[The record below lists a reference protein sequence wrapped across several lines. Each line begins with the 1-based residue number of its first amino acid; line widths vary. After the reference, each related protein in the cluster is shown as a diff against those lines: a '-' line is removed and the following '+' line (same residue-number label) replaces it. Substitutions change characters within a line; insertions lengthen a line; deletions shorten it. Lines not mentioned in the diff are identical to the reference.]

1 MKCTIKD
8 YQIIKQAVLEFKPG
22 LTALIGPSN
31 NGKSSIVKA
40 IKAAVYTE
48 SGTTPIRHGSDSY
61 IVGIQN
67 DNHTVVYQKKE
78 GSTKYLV
85 DGKSFSR
92 FGVSTPEEVSNA
104 LNIKEIVLN
113 GNKIQ
118 LNFWDQM
125 DKPFLLDKS
134 SGELFK
140 FIVDSGENDQLSQ
153 VLKSMV
159 SDRQQLNKEADVIQG
174 SIKSTENIIN
184 ERDKYLESHKHT
196 VDLADEL
203 ITKKIKY
210 DEYKDIKLTVSS
222 YKEKENEY
230 TLLINSLEE
239 TDKNIDKYDKLKS
252 IDDKLKSLNEI
263 TDSRTRVLDIAF
275 AKTNTDLFI
284 KTYDNALGILDK
296 LKLSELSE
304 LIDCCNNYKNIIKET
319 ENTLEALRLLR
330 IGTLGDDDKILISL
344 SNEIDINNIK
354 SNLALADEDIIKQT
368 EIISN
373 ITNNELELDKIQN
386 LIKVCPYCGQKIGG

>member
-1 MKCTIKD
+1 MKLTVKD
-8 YQIIKQAVLEFKPG
+8 YQIVKQAVLEFKPG

-67 DNHTVVYQKKE
+67 NNHTVVYQKKE

-92 FGVSTPEEVSNA
+92 FGVNTPEEVSNA
-104 LNIKEIVLN
+104 LNMKEIVLN

-184 ERDKYLESHKHT
+184 ERNNYLESHKHV

-210 DEYKDIKLTVSS
+210 DEYKDIKSIIDKMNKNDNEQKLYSS
-222 YKEKENEY
+222 KLNEV
-230 TLLINSLEE
+230 LEE
-239 TDKNIDKYDKLKS
+239 TNRLEKIICVEDILKELNTIDNIIDKIKDNKNQQNILIDKINNSNNTLDNIK
-252 IDDKLKSLNEI
+252 I
-263 TDSRTRVLDIAF
+263 TE
-275 AKTNTDLFI
+275 FI
-284 KTYDNALGILDK
+284 
-296 LKLSELSE
+296 ELSSLVNE
-304 LIDCCNNYKNIIKET
+304 YKNIKINIENVNNKNLMIEKSIPNKELI
-319 ENTLEALRLLR
+319 EKLQN
-330 IGTLGDDDKILISL
+330 ILDLSGIASSL
-344 SNEIDINNIK
+344 YQVNAKLDATKTKSVCID
-354 SNLALADEDIIKQT
+354 S
-368 EIISN
+368 SYS
-373 ITNNELELDKIQN
+373 ELDDIQKVF
-386 LIKVCPYCGQKIGG
+386 KVCPLCGHKMGG

>member
-1 MKCTIKD
+1 MKLTVKD
-8 YQIIKQAVLEFKPG
+8 YQIVKQAVLEFKPG

-67 DNHTVVYQKKE
+67 NNHTVVYQKKE

-92 FGVSTPEEVSNA
+92 FGVNTPEEVSNA
-104 LNIKEIVLN
+104 LNMKEIVLN

-184 ERDKYLESHKHT
+184 ERNNYLESHKHV

-210 DEYKDIKLTVSS
+210 DEYKDIKSIIDKMNKNDNEQKLYSS
-222 YKEKENEY
+222 KLNEV
-230 TLLINSLEE
+230 LEE
-239 TDKNIDKYDKLKS
+239 TNRLEKIICVEDILKELNTIDNIIDKIKDNKNQQNILIDKINNSNNTLDNIK
-252 IDDKLKSLNEI
+252 I
-263 TDSRTRVLDIAF
+263 TE
-275 AKTNTDLFI
+275 FI
-284 KTYDNALGILDK
+284 
-296 LKLSELSE
+296 ELSSLVNE
-304 LIDCCNNYKNIIKET
+304 YKNIKINIENVSNKNLMIEKSIPNKELI
-319 ENTLEALRLLR
+319 EKLQNILDLSR
-330 IGTLGDDDKILISL
+330 ITSSL
-344 SNEIDINNIK
+344 YQVNAKLDATKTKSVCID
-354 SNLALADEDIIKQT
+354 S
-368 EIISN
+368 SYS
-373 ITNNELELDKIQN
+373 ELDDIQKVF
-386 LIKVCPYCGQKIGG
+386 KVCPLCGHKMGG